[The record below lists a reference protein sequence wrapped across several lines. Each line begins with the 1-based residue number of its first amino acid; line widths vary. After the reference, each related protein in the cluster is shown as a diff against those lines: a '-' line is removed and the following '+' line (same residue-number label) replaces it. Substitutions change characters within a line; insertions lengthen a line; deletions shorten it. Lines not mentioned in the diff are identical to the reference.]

1 MAKNLTFQNF
11 DDIQV
16 STKTFTANTNL
27 LINLDKVFDIL
38 PIAEYTVVQKKRG
51 RKKKTETV
59 DPNKNIE
66 YGSIITLKYQGKLRG
81 VDLKA
86 KKSDKNWFRNSFT
99 TVIVLDKII
108 NFKVCKNGTFQMT
121 GCKSK
126 EHAIKCVQIIWEY
139 IKDYPELYKF
149 TRGKNL
155 EVLFIPCMRNV
166 DFSLGFFID
175 REKLN
180 KYMKEQTEFY
190 CLLETSFG
198 YTGVS
203 VKVPLE
209 ETIQEMPI
217 TKLSYKNNE
226 WIQVKTVYQ
235 EYLNTLT
242 PREQEIKIT
251 NERFT
256 TFLIFQ
262 SGKVILSSL
271 TKAFAKPVYY
281 KFLEL
286 VKKAFDQIEERL
298 EVD

>member
-1 MAKNLTFQNF
+1 MEKNLVFQNF
-11 DDIQV
+11 DDIEV

-38 PIAEYTVVQKKRG
+38 PISEYTVVQKKRG

-59 DPNKNIE
+59 DPNKDIE

-81 VDLKA
+81 VDLKQ

-126 EHAIKCVQIIWEY
+126 NHAITCVKIIWEY
-139 IKDYPELYKF
+139 IKDDPELYKF
-149 TRGKNL
+149 TRGTNL
-155 EVLFIPCMRNV
+155 EILFIPCMRNV

-180 KYMKEQTEFY
+180 KYMKEQTDFY

-203 VKVPLE
+203 IKVPLE
-209 ETIQEMPI
+209 ENIREMPI

-226 WIQVKTVYQ
+226 WIQIKTLYQ
-235 EYLNTLT
+235 EYLNTFT
-242 PREQEIKIT
+242 AKEQETKIK
-251 NERFT
+251 NERYT

-271 TKAFAKPVYY
+271 TKSYAKPIYY

-286 VKKAFDQIEERL
+286 IKKAYDQIEERL
-298 EVD
+298 DV

>member
-1 MAKNLTFQNF
+1 MAKNLLFQNF
-11 DDIQV
+11 DDIEV

-27 LINLDKVFDIL
+27 IINLDKVFDIL

-59 DPNKNIE
+59 DPNKDIE

-81 VDLKA
+81 VDLKQR
-86 KKSDKNWFRNSFT
+86 KTDKNWFRNSFT

-121 GCKSK
+121 GCKNK
-126 EHAIKCVQIIWEY
+126 DHAIKCVQIIWEY
-139 IKDYPELYKF
+139 IKDDPNLYKF
-149 TRGKNL
+149 TRGSNL

-166 DFSLGFFID
+166 DFSLGFLID

-190 CLLETSFG
+190 CLLETTFG

-209 ETIQEMPI
+209 ENIQEMPI
-217 TKLSYKNNE
+217 TKLSYKNNQ
-226 WIQVKTVYQ
+226 WIQIQTTYQ

-242 PREQEIKIT
+242 IREQEIKLS

-286 VKKAFDQIEERL
+286 IKKAYDEIEERL
-298 EVD
+298 DTS